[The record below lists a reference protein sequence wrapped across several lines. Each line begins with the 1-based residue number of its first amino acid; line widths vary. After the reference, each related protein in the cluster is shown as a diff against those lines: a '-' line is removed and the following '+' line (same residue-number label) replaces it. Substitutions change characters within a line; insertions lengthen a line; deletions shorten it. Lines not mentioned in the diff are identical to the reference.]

1 MATTTCPA
9 GHESTTDD
17 YCDTC
22 GAPIGAATGAPTG
35 ASAAAGPEAAASEAG
50 ASTEGGDAT
59 PATAGAPEAAC
70 PSCGEPVAGRFC
82 ESCGY
87 DVESGTPA
95 APPPVT
101 LVLGTD
107 RAHWDRMV
115 GAGEPAFPTVAPTL
129 DFVLT
134 GDRAILGRIRTGA
147 PVDVDLALTGAAA
160 DPAVSHNQC
169 VFQRDGA
176 TWSVSD
182 AGSSNGTWIND
193 ATEPLGPGAVHT
205 LAHGD
210 RILIGA
216 WTSLTVRID
225 RDPSSTSP
233 AASGAAAP
241 ATSGAGPTAPAPS
254 APAAGAAGPDPSA
267 PDPSAPDPSA
277 GDQSGGDHSAGA
289 ASAPTPSA
297 QPEPS

>member
-22 GAPIGAATGAPTG
+22 GAPIGAPTGAAAPTG
-35 ASAAAGPEAAASEAG
+35 GEAEVPGTEGGNAPPATAAGP
-50 ASTEGGDAT
+50 
-59 PATAGAPEAAC
+59 PEAAC

-254 APAAGAAGPDPSA
+254 APTAGAAGPDPSA
-267 PDPSAPDPSA
+267 PDPSTTDPSA
-277 GDQSGGDHSAGA
+277 GDRSAGA
-289 ASAPTPSA
+289 PSAPTSSAPPDPS
-297 QPEPS
+297 

>member
-1 MATTTCPA
+1 MPGGAEAT
-9 GHESTTDD
+9 
-17 YCDTC
+17 
-22 GAPIGAATGAPTG
+22 
-35 ASAAAGPEAAASEAG
+35 
-50 ASTEGGDAT
+50 
-59 PATAGAPEAAC
+59 AC

-101 LVLGTD
+101 LVLGID
-107 RAHWDRMV
+107 RAHWERMV
-115 GAGEPAFPTVAPTL
+115 GDGEPAFPAVAPTL
-129 DFVLT
+129 DFVLS

-169 VFQRDGA
+169 VFERDGA
-176 TWSVSD
+176 DWTISD

-216 WTSLTVRID
+216 WTCLTVRID
-225 RDPSSTSP
+225 PGGGPASP
-233 AASGAAAP
+233 
-241 ATSGAGPTAPAPS
+241 
-254 APAAGAAGPDPSA
+254 D
-267 PDPSAPDPSA
+267 SA
-277 GDQSGGDHSAGA
+277 GSA
-289 ASAPTPSA
+289 
-297 QPEPS
+297 

>member
-22 GAPIGAATGAPTG
+22 GAPIGAATASPE
-35 ASAAAGPEAAASEAG
+35 SAAAPAEPAPAAAPVAE
-50 ASTEGGDAT
+50 T
-59 PATAGAPEAAC
+59 AAC

-107 RAHWDRMV
+107 RAHWERMV
-115 GAGEPAFPTVAPTL
+115 GSGEPAFPTVGPTL

-134 GDRAILGRIRTGA
+134 GDRAILGRVRTGA

-169 VFQRDGA
+169 VFERDGA
-176 TWSVSD
+176 TWTVSD

-205 LAHGD
+205 LADGD

-225 RDPSSTSP
+225 RGPSTPASTP
-233 AASGAAAP
+233 AST
-241 ATSGAGPTAPAPS
+241 ATSGGAATPSTGEPSTSGSAASEAPAHGS
-254 APAAGAAGPDPSA
+254 ADPSA
-267 PDPSAPDPSA
+267 PGSADP
-277 GDQSGGDHSAGA
+277 
-289 ASAPTPSA
+289 SAPTPSA
-297 QPEPS
+297 PPDPS

>member
-22 GAPIGAATGAPTG
+22 GAPIGAATAAATG
-35 ASAAAGPEAAASEAG
+35 AGSVSPGTDGTASAPGG
-50 ASTEGGDAT
+50 A
-59 PATAGAPEAAC
+59 AGAPQPAAC
-70 PSCGEPVAGRFC
+70 PSCGEPVAARFC

-87 DVESGTPA
+87 DIESGTPA

-115 GAGEPAFPTVAPTL
+115 GDGEPAFPTVAPTL
-129 DFVLT
+129 DFVLS

-169 VFQRDGA
+169 VFERDGA
-176 TWSVSD
+176 DWTISD

-205 LAHGD
+205 LADGD

-216 WTSLTVRID
+216 WTSLTVRV
-225 RDPSSTSP
+225 DPSGSP
-233 AASGAAAP
+233 G
-241 ATSGAGPTAPAPS
+241 APS
-254 APAAGAAGPDPSA
+254 PPDPS
-267 PDPSAPDPSA
+267 
-277 GDQSGGDHSAGA
+277 
-289 ASAPTPSA
+289 
-297 QPEPS
+297 